1 MYPHSPLWHYLWLAP
16 HLIQFGIAGLMIR
29 RRLHRE
35 FPIFFTYTLVQAIET
50 SLLFYLDHD
59 PNISVST
66 YWNCAGVGVAC
77 DAALRFGV
85 IYEVFSNLVG
95 PYPALKRMTRQ
106 ILGWSGAILL
116 VIAVAAAWFA
126 PGVGVGW
133 MTYGYHI
140 IDRTVDLV
148 QSGLLVFLFLFA
160 SYFGITWRNYV
171 FGIALGMGIFSSS
184 DLITLA
190 IRLQQGPFVGD
201 EILNIALMG
210 VYHMSVL
217 IWLTYLLAPESMRQQ
232 SYRVPDHNL
241 EQWNTELERLL
252 LQ

>member
-106 ILGWSGAILL
+106 ILGWSGA
-116 VIAVAAAWFA
+116 
-126 PGVGVGW
+126 
-133 MTYGYHI
+133 
-140 IDRTVDLV
+140 
-148 QSGLLVFLFLFA
+148 
-160 SYFGITWRNYV
+160 
-171 FGIALGMGIFSSS
+171 
-184 DLITLA
+184 
-190 IRLQQGPFVGD
+190 
-201 EILNIALMG
+201 
-210 VYHMSVL
+210 
-217 IWLTYLLAPESMRQQ
+217 
-232 SYRVPDHNL
+232 
-241 EQWNTELERLL
+241 
-252 LQ
+252 